1 MPAKKP
7 EPSPRDKQLLI
18 RIPEDLHRQLKA
30 SAALEGR
37 SVVDVVELM
46 IRDYVRSV
54 KAGRKV

>member
-7 EPSPRDKQLLI
+7 EANPRDKQLLI

-37 SVVDVVELM
+37 SVVDVVETM
-46 IRDYVRSV
+46 IRDYVRGG
-54 KAGRKV
+54 KAGRKA

>member
-1 MPAKKP
+1 MPAKTT

-18 RIPEDLHRQLKA
+18 RIPDDLHRQLKA

-37 SVVDVVELM
+37 SVVDVVETM
-46 IRDYVRSV
+46 IRDYVRGV